1 MAHETDLLA
10 RLEPFYKLDLITDVL
25 HVVKSGKEAIV
36 YCCQAHP
43 ATGVEL
49 LAAKIY
55 LPRENRTFS
64 NDALY
69 QEGRFVDKRMRKAV
83 LARSRKGLAAIRS
96 SWIDH
101 EYATLHLL
109 YHAGCDVPRPW
120 EQIGDAMLME
130 YVGDRRQTA
139 PLLYRVRLEPQQARW
154 LFGRL
159 LHNIEL
165 WLRCD
170 RVHGDLSPYN
180 ILYWRGDLKV
190 IDFPQ
195 AVDPQQNT
203 QAYDLLRRDVEN
215 VCGYFA
221 HFGVRAHPGRITDD
235 LWTRY
240 QFGGLGL

>member
-1 MAHETDLLA
+1 MADEALL
-10 RLEPFYKLDLITDVL
+10 LESLTPFFKNEYITAVR

-43 ATGVEL
+43 STGVDL

-69 QEGRFVDKRMRKAV
+69 QEGRFVDKRIRKAV
-83 LARSRKGLAAIRS
+83 LARSRKGLAAIRA

-120 EQIGDAMLME
+120 EQVGDAMLME
-130 YVGDRRQTA
+130 YIGDRQAAA
-139 PLLYRVRLEPQQARW
+139 PTLARTRIEPREAQP
-154 LFGRL
+154 LFRRL
-159 LHNIEL
+159 LHNIEIL
-165 WLRCD
+165 LAHD

-180 ILYWRGDLKV
+180 ILYWRGAITI

-195 AVDPQQNT
+195 AVHPQINDN
-203 QAYDLLRRDVEN
+203 AYDLLMRDVEN
-215 VCGYFA
+215 VCAYFA
-221 HFGVRAHPGRITDD
+221 RYGVRSQPRRIADD
-235 LWTRY
+235 LWLRY
-240 QFGGLGL
+240 QFGEL